1 MNLKDDGIT
10 GVVKHERKKQ
20 EVGFLL
26 DLVALLA
33 TWLMQPMVSSLVKR
47 ISWRGVRRVGR
58 RYTDKNFASGC
69 SFKQYQNY

>member
-10 GVVKHERKKQ
+10 GAVKHERKKQ

-33 TWLMQPMVSSLVKR
+33 T
-47 ISWRGVRRVGR
+47 
-58 RYTDKNFASGC
+58 
-69 SFKQYQNY
+69 